1 MWARRSLGC
10 LPHPLPS
17 LTADVLFL
25 PLLFTC
31 LLFYLWR
38 FSILEGKVYLSTIG
52 SVPEGQEGQGVAN
65 RRFFLGI
72 CPPKREAS
80 GLTILRSGSLG

>member
-1 MWARRSLGC
+1 M
-10 LPHPLPS
+10 
-17 LTADVLFL
+17 
-25 PLLFTC
+25 
-31 LLFYLWR
+31 
-38 FSILEGKVYLSTIG
+38 YLSTIG

-65 RRFFLGI
+65 RRFCLGI